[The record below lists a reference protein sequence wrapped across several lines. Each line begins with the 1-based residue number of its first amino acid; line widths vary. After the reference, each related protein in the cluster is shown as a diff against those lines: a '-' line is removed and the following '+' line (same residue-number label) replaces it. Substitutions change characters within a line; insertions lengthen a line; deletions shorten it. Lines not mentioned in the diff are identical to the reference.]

1 MINLANMGGIAPKIT
16 PELLPDNMAQLA
28 NNAILHRGGV
38 APLKTPVTVATP
50 TKSGT
55 KKSIYRFGISQPEG
69 QYWFSWT
76 TQVNVARGPIA
87 GDTTERT
94 YFTGD
99 GTPKKTDFSLATM
112 GGTSYPVAAYE
123 LGVPA
128 PTIAPILTQIS
139 GAGPTVQ
146 EQRAYVFTNVTAW
159 GEESGPSPA
168 SIASADAGHIIQ
180 LNITDTIPSGQYNIT
195 KRYIY
200 RTVTSSS
207 GTNYYWI
214 GEIAAGVTSFTDN
227 IDITA
232 IGEPLATLDWD
243 VPPDDLSGLV
253 ALPSGAM
260 CGFSGKDVC
269 FSVIGAPYA
278 YPMKYRLTCDYEVVA
293 VAPLA
298 QGVAVLT
305 TGYPYFINTGD
316 PESAQMIRMDDEQA
330 CVSARSVVALQG
342 AVIYASPDGLVSL
355 SPVGAKLLTD
365 TLFDRDS
372 WQALD
377 PSSMFSCK
385 HDGRYYGFL
394 TTGGFVL
401 DSSGNFIPHDI
412 TATACYVDPV
422 QDRMYLA
429 IGTNIQK
436 WDSGTLKTSLWK
448 SKRFNLGYPAGFSC
462 AQIKANGFENLIFKF
477 LATVDNPSDAANIAA
492 DSGGLLVA
500 NGATLTHTQVI
511 TGPAPFRLPSGFV
524 ARLWEFEISGTDHWT
539 VASIAGSMTEL
550 KNV

>member
-16 PELLPDNMAQLA
+16 PELLPDNMAQVA

-55 KKSIYRFGISQPEG
+55 KKSIHRFGISQPES

-76 TQVNVARGPIA
+76 TPVNVARGPIA

-94 YFTGD
+94 YFSGD
-99 GTPKKTDFSLATM
+99 GTPKKTDFALAT
-112 GGTSYPVAAYE
+112 GSGTSYPVAAYE

-128 PTIAPILTQIS
+128 PTIAPVLTRIE
-139 GAGPTVQ
+139 GTGPTVQ

-159 GEESGPSPA
+159 GEESAPSPA
-168 SIASADAGHIIQ
+168 SVETADSWHVIT

-227 IDITA
+227 IDIAA

-243 VPPDDLSGLV
+243 VPPDDLAGLV
-253 ALPSGAM
+253 ALPSGAL
-260 CGFSGKDVC
+260 CGFSGKEVC

-278 YPMKYRLTCDYEVVA
+278 WPMKYRLTTDYPIVA
-293 VAPLA
+293 VAPLG

-316 PESAQMIRMDDEQA
+316 PEAAQMIRMDDEQA
-330 CVSARSVVALQG
+330 CVSALSVVPFQG
-342 AVIYASPDGLVSL
+342 GLIYASPDGLVSL
-355 SPVGAKLLTD
+355 SPAGTTLLTD
-365 TLFDRDS
+365 KIFDRDS
-372 WQALD
+372 WQALG
-377 PSSMFSCK
+377 PSALFACK
-385 HDGRYYGFL
+385 HDNRYYGFL
-394 TTGGFVL
+394 TSGGFVL
-401 DSSGNFIPHDI
+401 DTTGNFTRHDI

-422 QDRMYLA
+422 LDKMYLA
-429 IGTNIQK
+429 IGANIQK
-436 WDSGTLKTSLWK
+436 WDSGTLKTSTWK
-448 SKRFNLGYPAGFSC
+448 SKRYNLGYPTGFSC
-462 AQIKANGFENLIFKF
+462 AQIKANIFSSLTFKFAATLDSATEAANVAAASGGNLI
-477 LATVDNPSDAANIAA
+477 AS
-492 DSGGLLVA
+492 
-500 NGATLTHTQVI
+500 GATLTYTLSVTNQ
-511 TGPAPFRLPSGFV
+511 APFRLPSGFV
-524 ARLWEFEISGTDHWT
+524 ARMWEFEITGTDHWT
-539 VASIAGSMTEL
+539 MASIASSMTEL

>member
-1 MINLANMGGIAPKIT
+1 MIVLHNMGGIAPMIT

-55 KKSIYRFGISQPEG
+55 KKSIHRFGISQPES

-76 TQVNVARGPIA
+76 APVNVARGPIA

-94 YFTGD
+94 YFSGD
-99 GTPKKTDFSLATM
+99 GLPKKTDFSLATLS
-112 GGTSYPVAAYE
+112 GTSYPVAAYD

-128 PTIAPILTQIS
+128 PTIAPVLTRIE
-139 GAGPTVQ
+139 GTGPVVQ
-146 EQRAYVFTNVTAW
+146 EERAYVFTNVTAW
-159 GEESGPSPA
+159 GEESAPSPA
-168 SIASADAGHIIQ
+168 SIATADSWHVIQ
-180 LNITDTIPSGQYNIT
+180 LNITDTIPAGQHNIT

-200 RTVTSSS
+200 RSVTASS
-207 GTNYYWI
+207 GTNYYYV
-214 GEIAAGVTSFTDN
+214 GQVAAGVTSFTDN
-227 IDITA
+227 IDIAA

-243 VPPDDLSGLV
+243 VPPEDLAGIVS
-253 ALPSGAM
+253 LPSGAL
-260 CGFSGKDVC
+260 CGFSGKEVC

-278 YPMKYRLTCDYEVVA
+278 WPQKYRLTCDYQIVA
-293 VAPLA
+293 VSPLG

-305 TGYPYFINTGD
+305 TGFPYFINTGD
-316 PESAQMIRMDDEQA
+316 PDSAQMIRMDDEQA
-330 CVSARSVVALQG
+330 CVSAHSVVPFQG

-355 SPVGAKLLTD
+355 SPSGANLLTD
-365 TLFDRDS
+365 KLFDRDS
-372 WQALD
+372 WQALG
-377 PSSMFSCK
+377 PSSIFSCK

-394 TTGGFVL
+394 AAGGFVL
-401 DSSGNFIPHDI
+401 DTSGNFMPHDI

-422 QDRMYLA
+422 LDKMYLA
-429 IGTNIQK
+429 IGADIQK
-436 WDSGTLKTSLWK
+436 WDSGTLKTTVWR
-448 SKRFNLGYPAGFSC
+448 SKRYNLGFPTGFSC
-462 AQIKANGFENLIFKF
+462 AQIKANSFASLTFKF
-477 LATVDNPSDAANIAA
+477 VATMDSATEATDVAAASN
-492 DSGGLLVA
+492 GLLVA

-539 VASIAGSMTEL
+539 VASVAGSMTEL

>member
-1 MINLANMGGIAPKIT
+1 MINLANMGGIAPMIT

-99 GTPKKTDFSLATM
+99 GTPKKTDFALATQS
-112 GGTSYPVAAYE
+112 GTSYPVAAYD

-128 PTIAPILTQIS
+128 PTLAAILTQVP
-139 GAGPTVQ
+139 GTGPVVQ
-146 EQRAYVFTNVTAW
+146 EERAYVFTNVTAW
-159 GEESGPSPA
+159 GEESAPSPA
-168 SIASADAGHIIQ
+168 SLITATPTLIPH
-180 LNITDTIPSGQYNIT
+180 LNITDTIPAGQHNIV

-214 GEIAAGVTSFTDN
+214 GEIAAGVTTFEDN
-227 IDITA
+227 IDVAA

-243 VPPDDLSGLV
+243 VPPDDLAGLV
-253 ALPSGAM
+253 ALPSGAL
-260 CGFSGKDVC
+260 CGFSGKEVC
-269 FSVIGAPYA
+269 FSVVGAPYA
-278 YPMKYRLTCDYEVVA
+278 WPMKYRLTCEYEIVA

-305 TGYPYFINTGD
+305 TGYPYFINTGE

-330 CVSARSVVALQG
+330 CISPRSVVPFMG
-342 AVIYASPDGLVSL
+342 SVIYASPDGLVSL
-355 SPVGAKLLTD
+355 SPAGASLLTEK
-365 TLFDRDS
+365 LFDRDS
-372 WQALD
+372 WQALG
-377 PSSMFSCK
+377 PSSLFACK